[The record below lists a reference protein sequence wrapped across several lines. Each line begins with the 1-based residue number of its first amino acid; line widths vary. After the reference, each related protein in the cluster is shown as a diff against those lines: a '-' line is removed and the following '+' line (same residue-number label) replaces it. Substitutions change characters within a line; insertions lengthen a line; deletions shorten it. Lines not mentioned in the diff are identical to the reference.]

1 MTWRLP
7 PSRRRSLTRRRDAG
21 RHLPGPLPE
30 DAILSRFA
38 IDRRGRYVDGYVK
51 ERETAR
57 RDYESKV
64 YEGSTHDPALLEWE
78 APGQFKARLYPL
90 PPGSTR
96 KVLYTY
102 SQWLP
107 FGGPANSLR
116 TYRFP
121 MGAAAGAGAP
131 IIQELDIE
139 VDASRSTASEV
150 RSGLGAVLSEDHK
163 RVVMQRTD
171 YVPSADL
178 VVELLGANRPEDVAR
193 VYRVS
198 A

>member
-1 MTWRLP
+1 MNRLQVRVRVEDDLAITTVEETFFNP
-7 PSRRRSLTRRRDAG
+7 ADATLEG
-21 RHLPGPLPE
+21 IFRVRLPE

-78 APGQFKARLYPL
+78 APGQLKARLYPL

-102 SQWLP
+102 SP
-107 FGGPANSLR
+107 VSY
-116 TYRFP
+116 TH
-121 MGAAAGAGAP
+121 
-131 IIQELDIE
+131 LD
-139 VDASRSTASEV
+139 VY
-150 RSGLGAVLSEDHK
+150 K
-163 RVVMQRTD
+163 RQTVTS
-171 YVPSADL
+171 PGTS
-178 VVELLGANRPEDVAR
+178 
-193 VYRVS
+193 S
-198 A
+198 